1 MPFVYPLATSHNSH
15 HSLHP
20 FLPILL
26 YVCRVCPL
34 LFSFYLAAASV
45 DVSVFARAKPHP
57 RTRTEAEG
65 YRVMVSQS
73 LVMGGALIEANYNES
88 EQANE

>member
-1 MPFVYPLATSHNSH
+1 M
-15 HSLHP
+15 
-20 FLPILL
+20 
-26 YVCRVCPL
+26 C
-34 LFSFYLAAASV
+34 
-45 DVSVFARAKPHP
+45 ARAKPHP